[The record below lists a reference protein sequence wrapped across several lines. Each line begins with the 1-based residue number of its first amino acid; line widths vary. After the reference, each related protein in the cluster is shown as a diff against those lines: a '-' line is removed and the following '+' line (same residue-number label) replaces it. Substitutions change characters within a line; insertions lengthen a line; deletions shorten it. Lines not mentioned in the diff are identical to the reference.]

1 MVHLPA
7 DVARAGP
14 GALAV
19 LTAGLVHAAE
29 RALPA
34 LPAPL
39 TPPIAELIGTAA
51 YALSPGARAAVRA
64 NLRVVAPERAD
75 GATVRR
81 VFVERTKQAAHDL
94 ERATQAI
101 VGALEGL
108 VRPDPDQWYIFR
120 PMWPERGPAS

>member
-1 MVHLPA
+1 DLRRAHQTGRSRPRTRNPGHRGGARGTRPAGPRPVVHLPA

-51 YALSPGARAAVRA
+51 YALSPGTRAAVRA

-75 GATVRR
+75 PATVRH
-81 VFVERTKQAAHDL
+81 VFVEQARNYL
-94 ERATQAI
+94 E
-101 VGALEGL
+101 
-108 VRPDPDQWYIFR
+108 
-120 PMWPERGPAS
+120 